1 MKAAVTPII
10 ALTTFLLA
18 AGALA
23 ENRQGDVIVRVG
35 LGATVP
41 DDKSS
46 EVQLNGTP
54 LPGSRVL
61 VDDGYAA
68 TFTGSWIFADHW
80 GVGLL
85 LATPFEHD
93 LDVRGLPDAEGAS
106 IGQVRLG
113 DIQHVP
119 PTLTVQWFP
128 VCVESWVQ
136 PYIGFGVNYT
146 TFMDESIAGPAN
158 LYFVDVLGATRG
170 ASLELDDSW
179 GLAGEVGVDMHFG
192 PRSRW
197 LFNAAVWYLD
207 IDSDVDIRFRSDT
220 GVNRVTTDLEIDP
233 FVYSVG
239 IGYRF

>member
-1 MKAAVTPII
+1 MKAA
-10 ALTTFLLA
+10 LTLATATLA
-18 AGALA
+18 ALAGESVLA
-23 ENRQGDVIVRVG
+23 ENRKGDIIVRAG
-35 LGATVP
+35 FGATVP
-41 DDKSS
+41 DDKAS
-46 EVQLNGTP
+46 ELQLDNAP
-54 LPGSRVL
+54 LPGSRLL

-80 GVGLL
+80 GIGLL
-85 LATPFEHD
+85 VATPFDHD
-93 LDVRGLPDAEGAS
+93 LDVRGLPDVDGTS
-106 IGQVRLG
+106 IGEVPLG
-113 DIQHVP
+113 EIQHLP

-146 TFMDESIAGPAN
+146 TFSDEEVAGPTN
-158 LYFVDVLGATRG
+158 QYLVEVLGATRG

-179 GLAGEVGVDMHFG
+179 GLAGEIGVDMHFG

-207 IDSDVDIRFRSDT
+207 IDSDTEIRFPTDT
-220 GVNRVTTDLEIDP
+220 GVSRITTDVEIDP